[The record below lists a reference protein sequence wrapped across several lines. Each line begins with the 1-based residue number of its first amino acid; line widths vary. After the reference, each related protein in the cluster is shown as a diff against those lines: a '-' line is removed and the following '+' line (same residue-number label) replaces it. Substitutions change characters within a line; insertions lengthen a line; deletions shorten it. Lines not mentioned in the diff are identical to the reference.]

1 MNHPHAPRRAWLRHT
16 FALAAAG
23 ALPVLARAAA
33 PATTSTA
40 NVPADMEVWKDP
52 NCGCCKDWVAHMQ
65 AAGFRVGV
73 HDMGNTAVRQRL
85 GLPAGLGS
93 CHTALVG
100 GYVIEGHVPAADVR
114 RLLREKP
121 QALGLAVP
129 GMPVG
134 SPGMD
139 GALYG
144 GRRDAFDVLLVA
156 PDGSTRVFQH
166 HPGNR
171 QEEGGNG
178 AQPATDAH
186 AGHGAQDAPH
196 DDGAAAAGAGTDAE
210 ASEGEVVRWDAA
222 TARLTLR
229 HGEIRNLGMAPMTMV
244 FRVREPV
251 EGLNLAPGQR
261 VRFVAER
268 TREGL
273 VARRIQPIASDA
285 AAAGRLR

>member
-1 MNHPHAPRRAWLRHT
+1 MNHPHAPRRAWLRHAI
-16 FALAAAG
+16 ALAAAS

-40 NVPADMEVWKDP
+40 NLPADMEVWKDP

-85 GLPAGLGS
+85 GLPAKLGS

-144 GRRDAFDVLLVA
+144 GRRDAFDVLLVSR
-156 PDGSTRVFQH
+156 DGSTSVFQH
-166 HPGNR
+166 YPGNR
-171 QEEGGNG
+171 QDEGDNG
-178 AQPATDAH
+178 APPAQDAH
-186 AGHGAQDAPH
+186 AGHGPQDAPPS
-196 DDGAAAAGAGTDAE
+196 DGAAAAGTDAE

-229 HGEIRNLGMAPMTMV
+229 HGAIRNLGMAPMTMV

-273 VARRIQPIASDA
+273 VARRIQPIAGDA
-285 AAAGRLR
+285 PAAGRLR